1 MGGAKGVLIAER
13 VKPSGS
19 RWNVF
24 KSGYHAFS
32 GLMLVAPRTPSLR
45 LGIVVVFFSQAMPPL
60 RDPDQGVGARRPRE
74 ARRLV
79 SDLPTRSRIIES
91 R

>member
-1 MGGAKGVLIAER
+1 MNGVLIAER

-32 GLMLVAPRTPSLR
+32 GLMWVAPRTPSFAPRNRGRDLVAGR
-45 LGIVVVFFSQAMPPL
+45 APAA
-60 RDPDQGVGARRPRE
+60 DPDQGAGPGRARQARLLCPSCQPEERP
-74 ARRLV
+74 AQ
-79 SDLPTRSRIIES
+79 
-91 R
+91 